1 MTRAARSPGEA
12 LRLRAARDGNA
23 PLLTWYGA
31 EGARTELSAAS
42 FENWVAKT
50 VNLLADADVEPGAV
64 LRLDV
69 LRDHPAHWMALVW
82 PFAAWDAGASVDLT
96 AADPDLVVTGPSGP
110 SPASDAPGFACSL
123 DAWARPLAAPPAGL
137 ADFTG
142 EALAQPDASWPQPL
156 AGDAS
161 AWADAEGV
169 LTADDL
175 LAVAPQPDRVL
186 TRPTDARHAVALL
199 LGAVLGGG
207 SVVLMERSDPEALT
221 RTAAAERARLLA

>member
-31 EGARTELSAAS
+31 DGARTELSAAS

-50 VNLLADADVEPGAV
+50 VNLLADADVDPGAV
-64 LRLDV
+64 VRLDV

-96 AADPDLVVTGPSGP
+96 ASAPDLVVTGPAGA
-110 SPASDAPGFACSL
+110 SPATDAPGFACSL

-156 AGDAS
+156 TGAAPAWTDAG
-161 AWADAEGV
+161 GV
-169 LTADDL
+169 LTADAL
-175 LAVAPQPDRVL
+175 LEVAPQPDRVL
-186 TRPTDARHAVALL
+186 LHPRDARASVALL
-199 LGAVLGGG
+199 LGAILAGG
-207 SVVLMERSDPEALT
+207 SAVLVEQTDAAALALT
-221 RTAAAERARLLA
+221 ATAERARLLA